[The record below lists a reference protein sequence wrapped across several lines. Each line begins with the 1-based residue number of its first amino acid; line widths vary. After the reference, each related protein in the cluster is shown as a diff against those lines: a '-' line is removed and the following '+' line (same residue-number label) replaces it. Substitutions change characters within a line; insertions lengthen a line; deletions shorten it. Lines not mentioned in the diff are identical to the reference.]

1 VLKFYGYNK
10 CDTCRKAKRW
20 LESKKLDL
28 EDIDITVAPPS
39 LAELKTIYEKS
50 KRPLK
55 DFLNKS
61 GEQYRALNMKEKVK
75 TLSEEELLKLLSQN
89 GRLLKRPL
97 AFNGKMATVG
107 FNEEE
112 FRKVWA

>member
-1 VLKFYGYNK
+1 MLKFYGYNK
-10 CDTCRKAKRW
+10 CDTCRKAKKW
-20 LESKKLDL
+20 LEGKKLSVQ
-28 EDIDITVAPPS
+28 DIDITTTPPS
-39 LAELKTIYEKS
+39 LPELKTIFQKS
-50 KRPLK
+50 SKPLK

-75 TLSEEELLKLLSQN
+75 SLSEEDLLKMLAAN

-97 AFNGKMATVG
+97 VFNGKISTVG

-112 FRKVWA
+112 FQKIWG